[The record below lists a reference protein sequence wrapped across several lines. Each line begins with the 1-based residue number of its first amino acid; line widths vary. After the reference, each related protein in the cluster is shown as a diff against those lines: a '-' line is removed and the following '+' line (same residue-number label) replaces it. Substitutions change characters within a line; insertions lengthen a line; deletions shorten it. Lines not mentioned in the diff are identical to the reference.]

1 MVTSGG
7 GAENA
12 RKRKVR
18 SDKKHPV
25 LSKLD
30 FDTHD
35 KLVKLAISC
44 GMTKTKLAEFL
55 INICLN
61 NPETVRS
68 LQDRY
73 NTNKNYYVT
82 PVLVQ
87 DKIEYM
93 FLD

>member
-7 GAENA
+7 GAGNT
-12 RKRKVR
+12 RNRKVR
-18 SDKKHPV
+18 SDKKHPI

-30 FDTHD
+30 ADTHD

-55 INICLN
+55 IDICLN
-61 NPETVRS
+61 SPDTVKAI
-68 LQDRY
+68 QDKY
-73 NTNKNYYVT
+73 NKTQKYYVS
-82 PVLVQ
+82 PVVVNN
-87 DKIEYM
+87 KVEYM